1 MTENF
6 DQSELDKFK
15 KHASIWWSKDGELK
29 SLHDINPLRL
39 KFIQQHLGNIEGL
52 SILDVGCGGGI
63 LAEALATQKANVT
76 GIDANESLIQVAK
89 MHAAE
94 TNTAME
100 YFATTAENYYEH
112 GVGANGVRPLF
123 TQEKFDVI
131 TCMELL
137 EHVPNPEA
145 LINTLSTLLKPNG
158 KIFFS
163 TINRNPIAFIN
174 ALVIAEHVLK
184 LLPKGT
190 HEYKRFIKPSELQ
203 SWCLNAG
210 ITLKAMSGMGY
221 NPLTKEY
228 FLSNNIKVNYLVY
241 AERNPL

>member
-1 MTENF
+1 MNHNF
-6 DQSELDKFK
+6 DQNELNKFSQQAAHWWDKNGSMK
-15 KHASIWWSKDGELK
+15 A
-29 SLHDINPLRL
+29 LHDINPVRLR
-39 KFIQQHLGNIEGL
+39 FIREHSGNLENA

-63 LAEALATQKANVT
+63 LSESLAHLNAKVT

-94 TNTAME
+94 TNTSVHYQTCM
-100 YFATTAENYYEH
+100 AENLI
-112 GVGANGVRPLF
+112 VQKP
-123 TQEKFDVI
+123 FDII

-137 EHVPNPEA
+137 EHVPDPEN
-145 LINTLSTLLKPNG
+145 LIKTLSHLLKPGG

-163 TINRNPIAFIN
+163 TINRNPMAFVK

-190 HEYKRFIKPSELQ
+190 HEYKKFIKPSELQ
-203 SWCLNAG
+203 TWCMNSD
-210 ITLKAMSGMGY
+210 ITLKTMSGMGY

-228 FLSNNIKVNYLVY
+228 FLNNNIKVNYLVY

>member
-1 MTENF
+1 MSDPQTSVNF
-6 DQSELDKFK
+6 DENELNKFK
-15 KHASIWWSKDGELK
+15 KYSATWWSKDGELK

-39 KFIQQHLGNIEGL
+39 KFIQQNLGKIEGL

-63 LAEALATQKANVT
+63 LSEALANQKAIVT
-76 GIDANESLIQVAK
+76 GIDANDSLIQVAK

-94 TNTAME
+94 TQTSIDYETCMAE
-100 YFATTAENYYEH
+100 DFALQ
-112 GVGANGVRPLF
+112 GQV
-123 TQEKFDVI
+123 FDVI

-137 EHVPNPEA
+137 EHVPSPEA
-145 LINTLSTLLKPNG
+145 LIKTLSTLLKPNG

-163 TINRNPIAFIN
+163 TINRNPIAFVN

-190 HEYKRFIKPSELQ
+190 HEYKKFIKPSELQ
-203 SWCLNAG
+203 TWCLNAG

-241 AERNPL
+241 AERQS

>member
-1 MTENF
+1 MSKNV
-6 DQSELDKFK
+6 DQHELDKFK
-15 KHASIWWSKDGELK
+15 QQATFWWDPNGPLK

-39 KFIQQHLGNIEGL
+39 RFILDHIGSAENL

-63 LAEALATQKANVT
+63 LSESLAQSKASVT
-76 GIDANESLIQVAK
+76 GIDANECLIQVAK

-94 TNTAME
+94 TNTSIHYEACMAE
-100 YFATTAENYYEH
+100 DFASKEQT
-112 GVGANGVRPLF
+112 
-123 TQEKFDVI
+123 FDVI

-145 LINTLSTLLKPNG
+145 LIHTLSTLLKPNG

-241 AERNPL
+241 AEQQS

>member
-1 MTENF
+1 MNNNF

-15 KHASIWWSKDGELK
+15 QHAATWWSKDGELK

-39 KFIQQHLGNIEGL
+39 RFIQQHVNNLEQVSL
-52 SILDVGCGGGI
+52 LDVGCGGGI
-63 LAEALATQKANVT
+63 LSEALAHLKANVT
-76 GIDANESLIQVAK
+76 GIDANESLIQVAM

-94 TNTAME
+94 TQALVQYETCM
-100 YFATTAENYYEH
+100 AEDFLLKNQ
-112 GVGANGVRPLF
+112 
-123 TQEKFDVI
+123 TFDVI

-137 EHVPNPEA
+137 EHVPDPEN
-145 LINTLSTLLKPNG
+145 LVKTLSQLLKPGG

-163 TINRNPIAFIN
+163 TINRNPVAFMS

-203 SWCLNAG
+203 TWCMNAN

-228 FLSNNIKVNYLVY
+228 YLSNNIKVNYLVY
-241 AERNPL
+241 AERNTF

>member
-1 MTENF
+1 MNNNF
-6 DQSELDKFK
+6 DQHELDKFK
-15 KHASIWWSKDGELK
+15 QHAAIWWSKYGELK

-39 KFIQQHLGNIEGL
+39 KFIQQHLGKIENL

-63 LAEALATQKANVT
+63 LSESLASLKAHVT

-89 MHAAE
+89 LHAAE
-94 TNTAME
+94 TNTTVH
-100 YFATTAENYYEH
+100 YKTCTAEDFKCE
-112 GVGANGVRPLF
+112 P
-123 TQEKFDVI
+123 FDVI

-137 EHVPNPEA
+137 EHVPDPEA
-145 LINTLSTLLKPNG
+145 LIKTLSGLLKPGG

-163 TINRNPIAFIN
+163 TINRNPLAFFN
-174 ALVIAEHVLK
+174 ALIIAEHVLK

-203 SWCLNAG
+203 TWCMNAG
-210 ITLKAMSGMGY
+210 ITFKAMSGMGY

-228 FLSNNIKVNYLVY
+228 FLGNNIKVNYLVY